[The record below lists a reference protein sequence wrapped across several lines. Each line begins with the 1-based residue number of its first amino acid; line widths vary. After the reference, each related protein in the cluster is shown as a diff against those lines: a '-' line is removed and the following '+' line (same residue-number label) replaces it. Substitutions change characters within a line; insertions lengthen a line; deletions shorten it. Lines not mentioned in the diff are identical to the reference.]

1 MTARATTAAPTAQVD
16 GWLSQPSARAADDLG
31 VALDWEL
38 TEIADLLHELARERR
53 VEEVE
58 RVMVRIDPDRPR
70 VDDGPP
76 PARRH
81 LRLV

>member
-1 MTARATTAAPTAQVD
+1 
-16 GWLSQPSARAADDLG
+16 

-53 VEEVE
+53 DDDVE
-58 RVMVRIDPDRPR
+58 RVLLRIDPDRPR
-70 VDDGPP
+70 DTEPHA